1 MTIKFSTEEFVLA
14 NQPQWERTGRILQ
27 EMRLAL
33 EISQKEIANRI
44 GVSASV
50 IGRLERGEPIQR
62 RKLVETSYRTALEA
76 IQLLKQ
82 KILDNLDVHVP
93 SCLKRGRKC
102 S

>member
-1 MTIKFSTEEFVLA
+1 MTIKFSPEEFVLA

-50 IGRLERGEPIQR
+50 IGRLERGDAIQR

-76 IQLLKQ
+76 IQLAKQ
-82 KILDNLDVHVP
+82 KLLDNLDVHKP
-93 SCLKRGRKC
+93 SCLKHGRKC

>member
-1 MTIKFSTEEFVLA
+1 MTIKFNKEEFILA
-14 NQPQWERTGRILQ
+14 NQPQWERTGHILQ

-44 GVSASV
+44 GVSTSV
-50 IGRLERGEPIQR
+50 ISRLERGEPIQR

-76 IQLLKQ
+76 IQLAKQ
-82 KILDNLDVHVP
+82 KLLDNLDVHKP
-93 SCLKRGRKC
+93 SCLKHGRKC